1 MPPLDHWAG
10 ATPTAAAVIGREGPV
25 TFAELDRNANRL
37 ANALRSLGLV
47 EGDAIALVCSNRP
60 EFAEV
65 LYGCQRGG
73 FRLTPANWHLTAD
86 EVAYIVDDSDAKV
99 LIADASIHSAIAAF
113 NLADRCE
120 IGLAIGH
127 GGGPFLDYGTV
138 LESADD
144 SPVTT
149 SPGGTM
155 LYTSGTTG
163 KPKGVYRPAPATGAV
178 SSNIGEYAEDGGDSH
193 LCAGPLYH
201 AAPMFF
207 SLRMPLEMGAT
218 VVLMDKWDAEE
229 ALRLIDEHRVTHSHM
244 VPTMFRRLLAL
255 PAAIQD
261 RYDTT
266 SLKYVIHGAAPCP
279 VADKRA
285 IIDWFGPV
293 VWEYYG
299 ATEGMGSFV
308 DSATWLSKPGTVGR
322 PLGEDHVIVGDENGA
337 PLPTGEVGLV
347 YMKATGATRFEYHKD
362 DAKTRSTF
370 KGEYFTLG
378 DVGYLDDD
386 GFLFLTDRSA
396 NLIISGGVNIYPAE
410 VDEVLLLHEAVA
422 DVATIGVPDD
432 EWGEMVLAVVELNDG
447 SDASDALASALIEH
461 CRKHLA
467 SFKCPRRV
475 EFTDEL
481 PRSDNGKIYKRK
493 VREQYRTD

>member
-1 MPPLDHWAG
+1 MPPLEHWAE
-10 ATPTAAAVIGREGPV
+10 ASPTAAAVISDHGAV

-47 EGDAIALVCSNRP
+47 EGDAIALVCPNRP
-60 EFAEV
+60 EFIEV

-73 FRLTPANWHLTAD
+73 FRLTPVNWHLTAD
-86 EVAYIVDDSDAKV
+86 EVAYIVDDCDAKV
-99 LIADASIHSAIAAF
+99 LIADASIRSAVDAF

-120 IGLAIGH
+120 IGLAIGD
-127 GGGPFLDYGTV
+127 GGGPFQDYGTA

-144 SPVTT
+144 RPVTT
-149 SPGGTM
+149 SPGGMM

-163 KPKGVYRPAPATGAV
+163 KPKGVYRPAPVTGAG
-178 SSNIGEYAEDGGDSH
+178 SINIGGYAEEGGDSH

-201 AAPMFF
+201 AAPMVF
-207 SLRMPLEMGAT
+207 SLRMPLEMGAA

-229 ALRLIDEHRVTHSHM
+229 ALRLIDEHRITHSHM
-244 VPTMFRRLLAL
+244 VPTMFHRLLAL
-255 PAAIQD
+255 PAATRD
-261 RYDTT
+261 TYDTT
-266 SLKYVIHGAAPCP
+266 SLKHVIHGAAPCP

-308 DSATWLSKPGTVGR
+308 DSATWLTKPGTVGR
-322 PLGEDHVIVGDENGA
+322 PSDKDHVIVGDEDGA

-347 YMKATGATRFEYHKD
+347 YMKASGATKFEYHKD
-362 DAKTRSTF
+362 EEKTRSTF

-422 DVATIGVPDD
+422 DVATIGVPD
-432 EWGEMVLAVVELNDG
+432 EAWGEMVLAVVELNDG
-447 SDASDALASALIEH
+447 SDESDALASALIEH

-467 SFKCPRRV
+467 SFKCPRRL
-475 EFTDEL
+475 EFSGEL
-481 PRSDNGKIYKRK
+481 PRSDNGKIYKRRL
-493 VREQYRTD
+493 REQYRTD